1 MSALKNTTAR
11 RFSALKDFT
20 FQVSADG
27 KTWTTAKTGGSSCD
41 IPRPVLPD
49 LHYKTFALSKV
60 RAAYV
65 RLVVNSVQGDT
76 TKLAQAAELRHPVPG
91 KLPAA
96 SGIA

>member
-20 FQVSADG
+20 FQVSADA

-65 RLVVNSVQGDT
+65 GLVVNSVQGDT
-76 TKLAQAAELRHPVPG
+76 TKFAQAAL
-91 KLPAA
+91 LPAPSSRQVA
-96 SGIA
+96 RSFGIA